1 MFSSGEDKPGSEAL
15 RQSPGLAGS
24 SSCGFHL
31 WAVRWLV
38 WAKAASNPAQFDW
51 KSAFIQTGT
60 QCRSAQ
66 TEPEGEKGRAQMW
79 TRGRSYSR
87 MWLQR
92 SPKLLNVS
100 TPNKHSSN
108 TNVVHVTKGPSCR
121 ARNASAHVHRPGS
134 NPTPTSSTAPNL
146 LALTGGEWWSQLRV
160 HTDADSTCFESGTEE
175 TPHSTNITVVLRR
188 VGLCWVNESKVM
200 RWCLKAVIE
209 NNVVSTGAKGQ
220 WPLFK

>member
-1 MFSSGEDKPGSEAL
+1 MRISLAL
-15 RQSPGLAGS
+15 RHSVRAQAWLARLRVASTYGP
-24 SSCGFHL
+24 CGDL
-31 WAVRWLV
+31 SGP
-38 WAKAASNPAQFDW
+38 KPASNPAQFDW

-87 MWLQR
+87 MWLQL

>member
-1 MFSSGEDKPGSEAL
+1 MRISLAL
-15 RQSPGLAGS
+15 RHSVRAQAWLARPRVASTYGP
-24 SSCGFHL
+24 CGDL
-31 WAVRWLV
+31 SGP
-38 WAKAASNPAQFDW
+38 KPASNPAQFDW

-146 LALTGGEWWSQLRV
+146 LALTGGE
-160 HTDADSTCFESGTEE
+160 
-175 TPHSTNITVVLRR
+175 
-188 VGLCWVNESKVM
+188 
-200 RWCLKAVIE
+200 
-209 NNVVSTGAKGQ
+209 
-220 WPLFK
+220 